1 MNILEIIEKKRDK
14 KELNRKEI
22 EFFIN
27 GYTKGEITDYQAAAL
42 IMAIYIN
49 GMTAEETTNLTIA
62 MSESGDV
69 LDLSKFGKNVVD
81 KHSTGGVGDKVSI
94 VLLPIIASLGIP
106 VAKMSGRGLGHTG
119 GTADKLESIPGYKT
133 DIDMDNFIKN
143 VENIGISM
151 ITQTMNLAPADKKIY
166 ALRDTI
172 SCVGS
177 IPLIASSIMS
187 KKIASGANKL
197 VLDVTVGNGAFM
209 KNKEQA
215 NQLSREM
222 IEIGKLAGIETVC
235 VLTNMN
241 EPLGY
246 AVGNT
251 LEVKE
256 AINALKGD
264 MPEDLKE
271 VVLECGSYMIKLAG
285 LGNNIEENKNKM
297 LENIKNGKAY
307 KKFLEMVQNQGG
319 EISYTE
325 DTETLEKAKII
336 EPVYAEK
343 DGIIEDINAED
354 VGKLACKMGAG
365 RIKKGDIID
374 KAVGIVLNKKVED
387 VVKKG
392 DILGYIHINKEEM
405 LKEAREKLLD
415 IIKISEKK
423 LPTGKKCNIIAI
435 HY

>member
-319 EISYTE
+319 EISYIE